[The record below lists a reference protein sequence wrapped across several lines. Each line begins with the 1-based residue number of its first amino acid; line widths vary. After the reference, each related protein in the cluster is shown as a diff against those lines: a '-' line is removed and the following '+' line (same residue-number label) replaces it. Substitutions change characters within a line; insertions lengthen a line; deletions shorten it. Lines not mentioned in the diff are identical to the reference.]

1 MPTQTSPFQ
10 GIWIPLV
17 TPFSGGAV
25 DGGALRRL
33 VRYYAAAGVDGLV
46 VCGSTGE
53 AAALDDAEQLAVL
66 DAVLNVA
73 DGLPV
78 MMGLAGNHQGHVLRR
93 LSAFGTRPL
102 AGILAPAPYYV
113 RPGQAGASAYF
124 RCLADASRFPLA
136 LYDIPYRTGATL
148 DTATLLELAAHPNIA
163 AIKDCGGSLEK
174 TVALIADG
182 RLQVMAGEDL
192 QTLSTLCLGGSGI
205 IAAAAHIRPDLF
217 VALYRAVREQRLDQ
231 ARALFLALAPMIQLA
246 FAEPNPGPVKAQL
259 ARQGLLTD
267 ELRAPMPAASAA
279 LADRLQA
286 AVAELDRAFP
296 PR

>member
-33 VRYYAAAGVDGLV
+33 VRHYAAGVDGLV

-136 LYDIPYRTGATL
+136 LYDIPYRTGAAL

>member
-33 VRYYAAAGVDGLV
+33 VRHYAAAGVDGL

-124 RCLADASRFPLA
+124 RCGRRLALPLA
-136 LYDIPYRTGATL
+136 LYDIPYRTGAAL

-231 ARALFLALAPMIQLA
+231 PARCSALAPMIQLA
-246 FAEPNPGPVKAQL
+246 FAEQSRT
-259 ARQGLLTD
+259 RQG
-267 ELRAPMPAASAA
+267 AAGAAGPAH
-279 LADRLQA
+279 R
-286 AVAELDRAFP
+286 
-296 PR
+296 

>member
-1 MPTQTSPFQ
+1 MP
-10 GIWIPLV
+10 G
-17 TPFSGGAV
+17 
-25 DGGALRRL
+25 RRL
-33 VRYYAAAGVDGLV
+33 
-46 VCGSTGE
+46 
-53 AAALDDAEQLAVL
+53 AL
-66 DAVLNVA
+66 
-73 DGLPV
+73 
-78 MMGLAGNHQGHVLRR
+78 
-93 LSAFGTRPL
+93 
-102 AGILAPAPYYV
+102 
-113 RPGQAGASAYF
+113 
-124 RCLADASRFPLA
+124 PLA
-136 LYDIPYRTGATL
+136 LYDIPYRTGAAL

>member
-33 VRYYAAAGVDGLV
+33 VRHYAAAGVDGLV

-113 RPGQAGASAYF
+113 RRTGRRVRLFPLPG
-124 RCLADASRFPLA
+124 RRLALPLA
-136 LYDIPYRTGATL
+136 LYDIPYRTGAAL

>member
-33 VRYYAAAGVDGLV
+33 VRHYAAAGVDGLV

-113 RPGQAGASAYF
+113 RPDRPARPPISVAWPTPSRW
-124 RCLADASRFPLA
+124 RCTTFPTA
-136 LYDIPYRTGATL
+136 PARRWTRPRCWSWRRT
-148 DTATLLELAAHPNIA
+148 EHRRHQ
-163 AIKDCGGSLEK
+163 DCGGSLEK

>member
-1 MPTQTSPFQ
+1 
-10 GIWIPLV
+10 
-17 TPFSGGAV
+17 
-25 DGGALRRL
+25 
-33 VRYYAAAGVDGLV
+33 
-46 VCGSTGE
+46 
-53 AAALDDAEQLAVL
+53 
-66 DAVLNVA
+66 
-73 DGLPV
+73 
-78 MMGLAGNHQGHVLRR
+78 
-93 LSAFGTRPL
+93 
-102 AGILAPAPYYV
+102 
-113 RPGQAGASAYF
+113 
-124 RCLADASRFPLA
+124 
-136 LYDIPYRTGATL
+136 
-148 DTATLLELAAHPNIA
+148 
-163 AIKDCGGSLEK
+163 
-174 TVALIADG
+174 
-182 RLQVMAGEDL
+182 MAGEDL

-217 VALYRAVREQRLDQ
+217 VALYRAVREQRLDL

>member
-33 VRYYAAAGVDGLV
+33 VRHYAAAGVDGLV

-124 RCLADASRFPLA
+124 RCLADASRPLA
-136 LYDIPYRTGATL
+136 LYDIPYRTGAAL

>member
-1 MPTQTSPFQ
+1 M
-10 GIWIPLV
+10 
-17 TPFSGGAV
+17 
-25 DGGALRRL
+25 RH
-33 VRYYAAAGVDGLV
+33 YAAAGVDGLV

-78 MMGLAGNHQGHVLRR
+78 MMGLAGNHQGRVLRR

-113 RPGQAGASAYF
+113 RRTGRRVRLFPLPG
-124 RCLADASRFPLA
+124 RRLALPLA
-136 LYDIPYRTGATL
+136 LYDIPYRTGAAL
-148 DTATLLELAAHPNIA
+148 DTATLLELAAHRNIA

-246 FAEPNPGPVKAQL
+246 FAERNPGPVKAQL

>member
-1 MPTQTSPFQ
+1 M
-10 GIWIPLV
+10 
-17 TPFSGGAV
+17 
-25 DGGALRRL
+25 RH
-33 VRYYAAAGVDGLV
+33 YAAAGVDGLV

-93 LSAFGTRPL
+93 LSAFGTRRWRASWRPRRTTCGPDRP
-102 AGILAPAPYYV
+102 ARPPISVAWPTPRASRWRCTTFPTAPARRWT
-113 RPGQAGASAYF
+113 RP
-124 RCLADASRFPLA
+124 RCWSWR
-136 LYDIPYRTGATL
+136 RT
-148 DTATLLELAAHPNIA
+148 NIA

-231 ARALFLALAPMIQLA
+231 TRALFLALAPMIQLA

-267 ELRAPMPAASAA
+267 ELRAPCRRPAPRWRTACRRRWPSWTARFRRVERGAGVCRPRGWGVRQALSASDSFGNTC
-279 LADRLQA
+279 L
-286 AVAELDRAFP
+286 P
-296 PR
+296 GC

>member
-33 VRYYAAAGVDGLV
+33 VRHYAAAGVDGLV

>member
-33 VRYYAAAGVDGLV
+33 VRHYAAAGVDGLV

-136 LYDIPYRTGATL
+136 LYDIPYRTGAAL

>member
-33 VRYYAAAGVDGLV
+33 VRHYAAAGVDGLV

-136 LYDIPYRTGATL
+136 LYDIPYRTGAAL

-205 IAAAAHIRPDLF
+205 IALAAHIRPDLF

>member
-33 VRYYAAAGVDGLV
+33 VRHYAAAGVDGLV

-217 VALYRAVREQRLDQ
+217 VALYRAVREQRLDL

>member
-33 VRYYAAAGVDGLV
+33 VRHYAAAGVDGLV

-66 DAVLNVA
+66 DAVLSVA

-136 LYDIPYRTGATL
+136 LYDIPYRTGAAL
-148 DTATLLELAAHPNIA
+148 DTATLLELAAHEHRRHQGLRRLAGKDRGADRRWPA
-163 AIKDCGGSLEK
+163 ASVGGRGF
-174 TVALIADG
+174 ADAVDLVPGWFRHHRG
-182 RLQVMAGEDL
+182 RRAHPARPVRGAVPRRAR
-192 QTLSTLCLGGSGI
+192 
-205 IAAAAHIRPDLF
+205 AAPGPGP
-217 VALYRAVREQRLDQ
+217 RAV
-231 ARALFLALAPMIQLA
+231 LALAPMIQLA